1 MTFLY
6 SDFRL
11 KYNDF
16 RQLWHHNSWKKF
28 TSPHKLRY
36 TKNWLKTSEIV
47 HQHQISSFLVI
58 LFLASN
64 RQKKHW
70 SYNEKIPSYS
80 QCFIVS
86 VWK

>member
-1 MTFLY
+1 MTFLH

-11 KYNDF
+11 KYNNF

-64 RQKKHW
+64 RQNIDRTMRRSLVTLNVS
-70 SYNEKIPSYS
+70 SYLFESK
-80 QCFIVS
+80 
-86 VWK
+86 